1 VPEVLLGV
9 LGLCLALLIIFLA
22 RYQLLTLRYV
32 LGWIFVAAAIA
43 ASGALTG
50 VAEPIADE
58 LGLRSEEFFLG
69 VAFFLLLLIA
79 VQLSITASGLTE
91 MVRNV
96 CESMALAEERIRQLE
111 AESGGVA
118 SERPAAPG
126 GSQAEGDRPE

>member
-1 VPEVLLGV
+1 MPEVLLGV
-9 LGLCLALLIIFLA
+9 LGLCLALLIILLA
-22 RYQLLTLRYV
+22 RHQLLTLRYV

-58 LGLRSEEFFLG
+58 LGLRPEEFFLG

-111 AESGGVA
+111 AESGGAA
-118 SERPAAPG
+118 SERPAVPDG
-126 GSQAEGDRPE
+126 TRPEGDRPE